1 MFKKVAGT
9 ITIIIVVLLI
19 INLARQISQALN
31 ASTRLDTDISQVNR
45 LQEENRSLKQKLV
58 RVESYNY
65 LEQIA
70 RNELDLAKSNETIYI
85 IPESEIDKVLNAN
98 KPPVPLSLPNWQLW
112 LKLIFH
118 V

>member
-9 ITIIIVVLLI
+9 ATLIIIVLLI

-31 ASTRLDTDISQVNR
+31 ASTRLDTDISEVNR
-45 LQEENRSLKQKLV
+45 LQDENRTLKQKLAQ
-58 RVESYNY
+58 VESYDY

-70 RNELDLAKSNETIYI
+70 RNELDLAKQNETIFI
-85 IPESEIDKVLNAN
+85 IPDSEIDKVLNAN
-98 KPPVPLSLPNWQLW
+98 KPPIPVVIPNWQLW

-118 V
+118 I